1 METDE
6 LRKQIHGYIDKAD
19 DRFVNLV
26 HAMMLAD
33 LEPEFELSDEHK
45 RILDE
50 RLKQHEA
57 NPNSGS
63 SMEEAFA
70 HINYTLSE
78 VPEFGKK
85 EQSVNVIKP
94 L

>member
-6 LRKQIHGYIDKAD
+6 FRKQIHGYIDKAD

-26 HAMMLAD
+26 HAMMVAD
-33 LEPEFELSDEHK
+33 IEEPEYELSDEHK

-50 RLKQHEA
+50 RLEDYRK
-57 NPNSGS
+57 NPDTGS
-63 SMEEAFA
+63 PMEEVFER
-70 HINYTLSE
+70 LR
-78 VPEFGKK
+78 KR
-85 EQSVNVIKP
+85 

>member
-1 METDE
+1 METVE

-33 LEPEFELSDEHK
+33 LEESEFELSDEHK

-50 RLKQHEA
+50 RLKHEPTK
-57 NPNSGS
+57 NGVSGVTT
-63 SMEEAFA
+63 
-70 HINYTLSE
+70 I
-78 VPEFGKK
+78 
-85 EQSVNVIKP
+85 
-94 L
+94 

>member
-1 METDE
+1 METAE
-6 LRKQIHGYIDKAD
+6 LRKKIHGYIEKAD

-33 LEPEFELSDEHK
+33 LEEPEFDLSDEHK

-57 NPNSGS
+57 DPNSGS
-63 SMEEAFA
+63 SMEETFA
-70 HINYTLSE
+70 RINKQL
-78 VPEFGKK
+78 
-85 EQSVNVIKP
+85 
-94 L
+94 

>member
-33 LEPEFELSDEHK
+33 LEKPGFELSDEHK

-57 NPNSGS
+57 DHNSGS
-63 SMEEAFA
+63 FMEEAFA
-70 HINYTLSE
+70 RIN
-78 VPEFGKK
+78 K
-85 EQSVNVIKP
+85 Q
-94 L
+94 

>member
-33 LEPEFELSDEHK
+33 LEEPEFELSDEHK

-57 NPNSGS
+57 DPSSGS

-70 HINYTLSE
+70 RINKQL
-78 VPEFGKK
+78 
-85 EQSVNVIKP
+85 
-94 L
+94 